1 MLYSI
6 RLNFEVCTVKWTDLK
21 PQDDFLSFFILFF
34 FGLEP
39 LGIFFGSKEENLLN
53 NESLLHVFRFFVD
66 MSIGNVNYGECHFSI
81 IIQNVAEST
90 EWRGK

>member
-21 PQDDFLSFFILFF
+21 PQENFLPFFIMFS
-34 FGLEP
+34 FGLE
-39 LGIFFGSKEENLLN
+39 LFGIFLVPKKKMYLMMSPYYMLI
-53 NESLLHVFRFFVD
+53 FFVD

-81 IIQNVAEST
+81 IIQKCLNQLN
-90 EWRGK
+90 